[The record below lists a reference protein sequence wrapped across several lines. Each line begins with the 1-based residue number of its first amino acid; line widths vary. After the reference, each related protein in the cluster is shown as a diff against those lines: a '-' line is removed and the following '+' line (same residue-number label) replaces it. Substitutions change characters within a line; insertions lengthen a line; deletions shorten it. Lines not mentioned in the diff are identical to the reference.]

1 MFKNI
6 KKKPKFIFSD
16 NEGSLTSTDVLGYLK
31 KENID
36 VITTRSHARFVERF
50 IRTFKMMI
58 RKRIEQDIKQG
69 YKNIQWHNYIYAVM
83 LTYNDKNEHS
93 TIEMKPSE
101 AVKTDNQLI
110 AKMNMLTK
118 AKGNR
123 IHPSLLPGNKAKIL
137 LKYDKF
143 HKEHQPK
150 FSDNK
155 YEIEKIEQ
163 KHGINLYKVNN
174 RLLLRNELLKTI

>member
-1 MFKNI
+1 
-6 KKKPKFIFSD
+6 
-16 NEGSLTSTDVLGYLK
+16 LV
-31 KENID
+31 
-36 VITTRSHARFVERF
+36 
-50 IRTFKMMI
+50 
-58 RKRIEQDIKQG
+58 
-69 YKNIQWHNYIYAVM
+69 
-83 LTYNDKNEHS
+83 YNNKGEHS
-93 TIEMKPSE
+93 AIEMKPSE
-101 AVKTDNQLI
+101 AVKKDNQLI

-123 IHPSLLPGNKAKIL
+123 IYPSLLPGNKAKIL

-163 KHGINLYKVNN
+163 KHGINLYMVNGRP
-174 RLLLRNELLKTI
+174 RLRSELLKTN